1 MLNKTINSITKDT
14 MSKKTLPPIHLA
26 CSDDKDRP
34 ALQHIEIIDGVAT
47 ATNGHIICRL
57 NLGAYS
63 KLDEEIIK
71 QLNGKLIHRD
81 VWETIQDADII
92 TIEGDNLHMDQ
103 GGIKATFDIFT
114 DVTFPDHQSLIDA
127 VANSA
132 FDKKSFVAFNP
143 KYIALAAKLFPS
155 ENLICRF
162 YENNDM
168 MVFFPSGD
176 AKGFMGIMPMKITAE
191 EATIDFSLT

>member
-1 MLNKTINSITKDT
+1 
-14 MSKKTLPPIHLA
+14 MSKKMLPAIHLA
-26 CSDDKDRP
+26 CSDDDLRP
-34 ALQHIEIIDGVAT
+34 SLQMVEIIDGIAT
-47 ATNGHIICRL
+47 ATNAFVIARL
-57 NLGAYS
+57 NLGVYS
-63 KLDEEIIK
+63 NLDETTIK
-71 QLNGKLIHRD
+71 LLNGKLIHRD
-81 VWETIQDADII
+81 VWAELIGADIM
-92 TIEGDNLHMDQ
+92 TVDGDNIHMDK
-103 GGIKATFDIFT
+103 GGIRATFDIRT
-114 DVTFPDHQSLIDA
+114 DLKFPDHESIVSA
-127 VANSA
+127 VAKSL

-143 KYIALAAKLFPS
+143 KHIALAAKLFPS

>member
-1 MLNKTINSITKDT
+1 

-26 CSDDKDRP
+26 CSDDELRP
-34 ALQHIEIIDGVAT
+34 ALQLVEVIDGIAT
-47 ATNGHIICRL
+47 ATNAHIIARM

-63 KLDEEIIK
+63 KLDESIIQ

-81 VWETIQDADII
+81 VWETLVDADII
-92 TIEGDNLHMDQ
+92 TVEDDNIHMDK
-103 GGIKATFDIFT
+103 GGIKATFDIST
-114 DVTFPDHQSLIDA
+114 DLKFPDHDKIVGA
-127 VANSA
+127 VAKSM

-143 KYIALAAKLFPS
+143 KFIAVAAKLFPS

-176 AKGFMGIMPMKITAE
+176 AKGFMGIMPMDISEE
-191 EATIDFSLT
+191 EATMDFSLT

>member
-1 MLNKTINSITKDT
+1 

-26 CSDDKDRP
+26 CSDDELRP
-34 ALQHIEIIDGVAT
+34 ALQHIEIIDGIAT
-47 ATNGHIICRL
+47 ATNANIICQL
-57 NLGAYS
+57 NLAKYS
-63 KLDEEIIK
+63 TLPEEAIK
-71 QLNGKLIHRD
+71 ALNGKMIHRD
-81 VWETIQDADII
+81 VWESIQDANL
-92 TIEGDNLHMDQ
+92 IEVKGDMLHVEM
-103 GGIKATFDIFT
+103 GGIRADYNISCDLK
-114 DVTFPDHQSLIDA
+114 FPDHHSLINA
-127 VANSA
+127 VANSL

-162 YENNDM
+162 YENNEM

-176 AKGFMGIMPMKITAE
+176 AKGFMGIMPMKLTDA